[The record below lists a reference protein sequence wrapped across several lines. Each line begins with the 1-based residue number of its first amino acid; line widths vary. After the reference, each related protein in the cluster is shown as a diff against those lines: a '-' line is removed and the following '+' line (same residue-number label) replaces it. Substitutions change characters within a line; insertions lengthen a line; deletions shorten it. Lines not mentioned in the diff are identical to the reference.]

1 MRKVE
6 WKNEVKTKIDINF
19 LTVREE
25 LIPLIFKWVT
35 MSIKSP

>member
-6 WKNEVKTKIDINF
+6 WKNEVKAKIDINF
-19 LTVREE
+19 LTVREA

-35 MSIKSP
+35 INIKSP